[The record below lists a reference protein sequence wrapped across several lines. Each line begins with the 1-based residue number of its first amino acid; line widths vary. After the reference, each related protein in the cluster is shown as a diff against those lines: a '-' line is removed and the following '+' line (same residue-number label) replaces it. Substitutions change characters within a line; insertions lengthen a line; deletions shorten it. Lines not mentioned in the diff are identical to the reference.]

1 MLAHL
6 IADFIL
12 QPYELVQLKRRRVG
26 LAIHA
31 GIHALVTAVLAA
43 AILPR
48 WWMIIPVVTVVHY
61 WVDAMKVGHGPER
74 GPWSLVA
81 FLFDQAV
88 HMAIL
93 AGAVL
98 LSGLRLDGEVFY
110 RSVTLTAVLHYAVP
124 YITVA
129 FAGAI
134 LLYQIALAF
143 ETRLNPAELLLP
155 RLRVAGMAERMLTL
169 TVVLFAVPWWWW
181 LGAVSSVV
189 QLGVNH
195 RQPRRWVET
204 VSGLTFSAVLGLLFR

>member
-1 MLAHL
+1 M
-6 IADFIL
+6 
-12 QPYELVQLKRRRVG
+12 QLKRRPVG

-43 AILPR
+43 PILPR
-48 WWMIIPVVTVVHY
+48 WWMIIPGVTVVHY
-61 WVDAMKVGHGPER
+61 WVDAMKMGHGPER
-74 GPWSLVA
+74 GPGSLVT
-81 FLFDQAV
+81 FLFDQVV

-110 RSVTLTAVLHYAVP
+110 RSVTLTAVLYYAVP
-124 YITVA
+124 YIAVA

-134 LLYQIALAF
+134 LLYQIAMAF
-143 ETRLNPAELLLP
+143 ETRSNPAELLLP
-155 RLRVAGMAERMLTL
+155 RLRTAGMAERMFTL

-181 LGAVSSVV
+181 LGAVSSAV
-189 QLGVNH
+189 QLGIHH
-195 RQPRRWVET
+195 RQPRRWMET

>member
-1 MLAHL
+1 M
-6 IADFIL
+6 
-12 QPYELVQLKRRRVG
+12 QLKRRRVG

-31 GIHALVTAVLAA
+31 GIHALATAVLAA
-43 AILPR
+43 PILPR
-48 WWMIIPVVTVVHY
+48 WWMIIPAVTVVHY
-61 WVDAMKVGHGPER
+61 LVDAMKVGHGPER

-98 LSGLRLDGEVFY
+98 LSGLRLDSEVFY
-110 RSVTLTAVLHYAVP
+110 GSVPLTAVLYYVVP
-124 YITVA
+124 YVA
-129 FAGAI
+129 VTFAGTI

-143 ETRLNPAELLLP
+143 ETRPDPAELLVP
-155 RLRVAGMAERMLTL
+155 RLRVAGIAERMLTL

-181 LGAVSSVV
+181 LGAVSSAV

-204 VSGLTFSAVLGLLFR
+204 VSGLTFSALLGLLFR